1 MPEIHGSFV
10 SRISLVKNQ
19 LSKIGL
25 WAAFGISGH
34 IIIKIE
40 GKSPKYRKIT
50 GFQFE
55 IGSQKFLFGW
65 PPLL

>member
-25 WAAFGISGH
+25 WAALEISGH

-40 GKSPKYRKIT
+40 EKSPKHRKVT
-50 GFQFE
+50 VFQFE
-55 IGSQKFLFGW
+55 IGS
-65 PPLL
+65 